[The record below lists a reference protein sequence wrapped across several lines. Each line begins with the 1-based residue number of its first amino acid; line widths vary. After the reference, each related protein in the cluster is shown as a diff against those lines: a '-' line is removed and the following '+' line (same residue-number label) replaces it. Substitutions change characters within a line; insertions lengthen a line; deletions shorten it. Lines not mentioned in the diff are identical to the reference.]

1 VGKVQAM
8 PMPHLVLIDGPNYV
22 FRAFHAVKHNLTNS
36 KGEPTNAIFGYV
48 QMLRSILK
56 DLSPTH
62 VAVAFDPKGGT
73 FRNQMYADYKA
84 HRPPMPEEL
93 AVQWPAV
100 FELTDAFKLN
110 RICIENYEADDVIAT
125 LAKQAEAKGW
135 DVTIVSTD
143 KDLMQLVSDKVWMLD
158 TMRKK
163 DYGTDEVKEKWGVGP
178 DRIHDLLA
186 LAGDSADNIP
196 GVPGIGPKTAVLLL
210 EAYGDLEGV
219 LSRASEVKQTKRREN
234 LIEFAESARL
244 SYRLVAL
251 DDQVDVDV
259 KLDDLAVQQP
269 DRKKLTEL
277 FTRLEFRRLI
287 AEFSDNETATATTMT
302 TPAARTEQAQVQT
315 EKIQTEQAIKPET
328 PQLPRT
334 DILVDNES
342 ALYTLLQALQ
352 QAELISL
359 DTETTSLATHDADI
373 VGISF
378 SVKAGEGYYVPV
390 GHRAADLLTPA
401 PKQLPLQHVLDALRP
416 ILEDAHKPKCGHNL
430 KYDAQVLRRAGIALC
445 GIAADSMLLAYTLH
459 PAKYPPKMDSVA
471 EDYLDHSCIS
481 FESVAGKGAKQICF
495 DQVPVETALP
505 YASEDAEIALRL
517 THFLRTRLASE
528 NRLKRHDEIELP
540 LASVLADMEWKGA
553 HIDAAK
559 LGELSNRFGER
570 ISELEAQIH
579 TAAGEAF
586 NIRSPKQLGVLLFE
600 TLGIPGG
607 KKTKSGQWATGQ
619 EVLENLAAEHEV
631 PRLILEVRQL
641 SKLKSTYTDAL
652 PKLIHPRT
660 GRVHT
665 SFNQAITTT
674 GRLSSS
680 DPNLQN
686 IPIRSVEGREIR
698 KAFTAE
704 PGHTLIAADY
714 SQIELRLMAH
724 FSGDATLSRAFAEG
738 ADIHAATAAAVNDI
752 DLADVTGDM
761 RRSAKIINF
770 GILYGMSAFG
780 LSKQLGVARKEAKAF
795 IEAYFARYPSV
806 RGFMDT
812 TLEQARA
819 DEYVET
825 LLGHRVYVQEINSKN
840 GMRRAYAERTAINA
854 PLQGSAADI
863 IKVAMIR
870 LHQRLKEETPEA
882 AIILQVHDELIVEA
896 PHTQVHTV
904 SEIMRECM
912 ESAVDLNVPLIV
924 DIGTGN
930 NWFDAHQ
937 L

>member
-1 VGKVQAM
+1 
-8 PMPHLVLIDGPNYV
+8 MPHLVLIDGPNYV

-36 KGEPTNAIFGYV
+36 RGEPTNAIFGYV

-56 DLSPTH
+56 DLGPTH

-84 HRPPMPEEL
+84 HRPPMPEDL
-93 AVQWPAV
+93 AAQWPAV
-100 FELTDAFKLN
+100 FDLTDAFKLN

-125 LAKQAEAKGW
+125 LARRAEAKGW

-143 KDLMQLVSDKVWMLD
+143 KDLMQLISDKVWMLD

-163 DYGTDEVKEKWGVGP
+163 DYGAEEVKEKWGVGP

-219 LSRASEVKQTKRREN
+219 LARAHEVKQKKRREN
-234 LIEFAESARL
+234 LIEFADAARL
-244 SYRLVAL
+244 SYRLVEL
-251 DDQVDVDV
+251 DDQVDVGV
-259 KLDDLAVQQP
+259 ALDDLAVQQP
-269 DRKKLTEL
+269 DREKLAEL
-277 FTRLEFRRLI
+277 FTRLEFRRLL
-287 AEFSDNETATATTMT
+287 AEFSDENTATATIVPTPENAPLQADEHAQQQEMP
-302 TPAARTEQAQVQT
+302 TPAD
-315 EKIQTEQAIKPET
+315 I
-328 PQLPRT
+328 PRT
-334 DILVDNES
+334 DILIDDKV
-342 ALYTLLQALQ
+342 ALQ
-352 QAELISL
+352 RLVAALRQADLIAL
-359 DTETTSLATHDADI
+359 DTETTSLATHDAAL
-373 VGISF
+373 VGLSF
-378 SVKAGEGYYVPV
+378 SVQAGEGYYVPV
-390 GHRAADLLTPA
+390 GHRAADLLSPA
-401 PKQLPLQHVLDALRP
+401 PKQLAEQQVLEALRS
-416 ILEDAHKPKCGHNL
+416 ILEDEHKPKCGHNL
-430 KYDAQVLRRAGIALC
+430 KYDQQVLRRAGIELR
-445 GIAADSMLLAYTLH
+445 GIAADSMLLAYCIH

-471 EDYLDHSCIS
+471 EDYLGHHCIAY
-481 FESVAGKGAKQICF
+481 EDVAGKGAKQIRF
-495 DQVPVETALP
+495 DQVPIDTALP
-505 YASEDAEIALRL
+505 YASEDADIAFRL
-517 THFLRTRLASE
+517 TQFLRQKLEAEHRLA
-528 NRLKRHDEIELP
+528 RHDDIELP

-559 LGELSNRFGER
+559 LGDLSGRFGAR
-570 ISELEAQIH
+570 IAELEADIH
-579 TAAGEAF
+579 AAAGETF
-586 NIRSPKQLGVLLFE
+586 NIRSPRQLGVLLFE

-619 EVLENLAAEHEV
+619 EVLENLADEHEA

-652 PKLIHPRT
+652 PRLIHSHT
-660 GRVHT
+660 GRIHT

-704 PGHTLIAADY
+704 PGHVLIAADY

-724 FSGDATLSRAFAEG
+724 FSGDTVLSQAFADG
-738 ADIHAATAAAVNDI
+738 VDIHAATAAAVNGI

-761 RRSAKIINF
+761 RRRAKIINF

-780 LSKQLGVARKEAKAF
+780 LSKQLGVARGEAKDF
-795 IEAYFARYPSV
+795 IEAYFSRYPAV
-806 RGFMDT
+806 RQFMDA

-819 DEYVET
+819 DEFVET

-870 LHQRLKEETPEA
+870 LHQRLKTAAPEA

-896 PHTQVHTV
+896 PAARMHAVA
-904 SEIMRECM
+904 EIMRETM
-912 ESAVDLNVPLIV
+912 ESAVRLNVPLIV
-924 DIGTGN
+924 DIGIGD
-930 NWFDAHQ
+930 NWFEAHK